1 MNIIAFA
8 EYQKE
13 YEALGIGDLLYN
25 SIMKT
30 ATQLIP
36 NYPANHYPPFYHEW
50 DESAV
55 REVAHDFIMSWLL
68 ETGRLEYYLLALDN
82 IVAFEKAMQH
92 ELRRFMA
99 NNRRRSEFGNLFRR
113 TKKVLHENP
122 EFQSY
127 AKIDRNNEIWGLA
140 DWQNKSIADSQ
151 DEVLEAMLE
160 IEIPPLIRYRLD
172 SKKTSHLVSD
182 KTLYFLL
189 KKTFDNLSKRI
200 DLVTLMSAMRYR
212 LGLTE
217 IVEKSFDDIV
227 TERHEG
233 ISYADVI
240 AASITPIEVKLAAEE
255 AADDIYDMLTDRQRQ
270 ILAHYLSLPSG
281 TLEQVGE
288 LLNYS
293 KSTIHNDLKAIER
306 LISARVAEN
315 ESEVAFSR
323 LSELCQD
330 DGTDDIRSMSGG
342 VARYEENQ

>member
-1 MNIIAFA
+1 MTTIAFA

-25 SIMKT
+25 SITKT

-36 NYPANHYPPFYHEW
+36 NYPANHYPPFYHNW

-82 IVAFEKAMQH
+82 VIAFEKAMQH

-99 NNRRRSEFGNLFRR
+99 NTRRRSEFGNLFRR
-113 TKKVLHENP
+113 TKKALRENP
-122 EFQSY
+122 EFQFF

-140 DWQNKSIADSQ
+140 DWHNIPIAESQ
-151 DEVLEAMLE
+151 DEVLEVMWG

-182 KTLYFLL
+182 KTLHLLL
-189 KKTFDNLSKRI
+189 KETFDNLAKRI
-200 DLVTLMSAMRYR
+200 DLATLMSAMRYR
-212 LGLTE
+212 LGLIE

-227 TERHEG
+227 SERHED

-240 AASITPIEVKLAAEE
+240 ADSITPIEMRLAAEE
-255 AADDIYDMLTDRQRQ
+255 AADDIYEMLTDRQRQ

-288 LLNYS
+288 SLNFS

-315 ESEVAFSR
+315 ESEVAFNR
-323 LSELCQD
+323 LSELCQNN
-330 DGTDDIRSMSGG
+330 GIDDIRSMSGS
-342 VARYEENQ
+342 VAGYEENQ